1 MILREGRRKDRRLE
15 GSHHIEGRMEGKSMG
30 LARKEGRKEGR
41 KEHVQMYIKERREE
55 NAWIIEG
62 RKDAMK

>member
-1 MILREGRRKDRRLE
+1 
-15 GSHHIEGRMEGKSMG
+15 MEGKSMG
-30 LARKEGRKEGR
+30 LARKEGR

-62 RKDAMK
+62 RTDAMK

>member
-30 LARKEGRKEGR
+30 LARKEGRKE
-41 KEHVQMYIKERREE
+41 HVQMYIKEGRED

-62 RKDAMK
+62 RTDAMK